1 MSVDP
6 GPTADASM
14 GDLMTQLSAQTSRL
28 VRDEMRFAQ
37 KELQTSLRHAGKG
50 AGLISGAGVL
60 AFLGAATLIAAAVSA
75 LALVLPLWAAA
86 LIVGVVLLAMAGIGV
101 LISRR
106 EVEQVTPA
114 VPETVESV
122 KKDIDEVRG
131 AAHVRS

>member
-6 GPTADASM
+6 GPTADASI

-28 VRDEMRFAQ
+28 VRDEMRLAQ
-37 KELQTSLRHAGKG
+37 KELQASLRHAGKG

-60 AFLGAATLIAAAVSA
+60 AFLGVATLIAAAVSA
-75 LALVLPLWAAA
+75 LALVVPVWAAA
-86 LIVGVVLLAMAGIGV
+86 LIIGVALLAMAGIGL

-106 EVEQVTPA
+106 EVEQMTPA